1 VIACKCPK
9 CAKLFSAPEARRGD
23 VISCPN
29 CGRQLRLPGPAT
41 NASPGPAPGPAAAP
55 RAAQPAAAPRP
66 RKPTNVPDL
75 DVGRP
80 QPVSAAEDRGSPVF
94 KLKDDPEPAPAD
106 EPEAV
111 PTADVADGE
120 DEAPR
125 PRGPRRR
132 RKKKRR
138 KVGQMSRYALGL
150 TVHLAGVGI
159 AAFVS
164 LVLAGLSFLVPT
176 AILFMIGYG
185 AILIVVGVGWLN
197 LMAHEDGWEMLSRP
211 EFSAGP
217 RVALGLFYGLWLQIA
232 LLLILVTA
240 VLYFFTN
247 LESAWKPALVS
258 ILGVLTVAG
267 GLYLLF
273 TVGAM

>member
-23 VISCPN
+23 VIGCPN

-41 NASPGPAPGPAAAP
+41 NTSPGPATGPAAAS
-55 RAAQPAAAPRP
+55 RPAAVPRP
-66 RKPTNVPDL
+66 RQQAKVPDL

-80 QPVSAAEDRGSPVF
+80 QPASAAEQRGSAVF
-94 KLKDDPEPAPAD
+94 KLKDDADPSPAD
-106 EPEAV
+106 EQEVV
-111 PTADVADGE
+111 PTADVADDA
-120 DEAPR
+120 DEEPR

-138 KVGQMSRYALGL
+138 KAGQMSRYALGL
-150 TVHLAGVGI
+150 AVHLAGVGV
-159 AAFVS
+159 AAFIS
-164 LVLAGLSFLVPT
+164 LVLAGLSLVLPA

-185 AILIVVGVGWLN
+185 AILTVVGVGWLN

-232 LLLILVTA
+232 LLIILVTA

-247 LESAWKPALVS
+247 LENAWKPGLVA
-258 ILGVLTVAG
+258 ILGVLTLAG

>member
-9 CAKLFSAPEARRGD
+9 CAKLFSAPESRRGD
-23 VISCPN
+23 VIACPN

-41 NASPGPAPGPAAAP
+41 NAPPGPATSPAPAPRPAGPAAAS
-55 RAAQPAAAPRP
+55 RP
-66 RKPTNVPDL
+66 RKQAKVPDL

-80 QPVSAAEDRGSPVF
+80 QPVSAPEERGSPVF
-94 KLKDDPEPAPAD
+94 KLKDDPASAPAD
-106 EPEAV
+106 EEEVV
-111 PTADVADGE
+111 PTADVADDE

-132 RKKKRR
+132 RRKKRR
-138 KVGQMSRYALGL
+138 KAGQMSRYALGL
-150 TVHLAGVGI
+150 TVHLAGVGV
-159 AAFVS
+159 AAVIS
-164 LVLAGLSFLVPT
+164 LILAGLSVFLPI
-176 AILFMIGYG
+176 AIMFMIGYG
-185 AILIVVGVGWLN
+185 AILMVVGIGWLN

-247 LESAWKPALVS
+247 LENSWKPALVA
-258 ILGVLTVAG
+258 ILGVLTLVG
-267 GLYLLF
+267 GFYLLF